1 MTVRDAPERSRWEIE
16 RDGEVVGFADYR
28 LDGDVVTM
36 PHVEVRR
43 DLRGGSIGSE
53 LVGAAL
59 DDVRARGL
67 TVRPLCPFVVSYLRR
82 HPEYRDLVAVS

>member
-1 MTVRDAPERSRWEIE
+1 MTVRDAAERSRWEIE

-28 LDGDVVTM
+28 IAGDVVAM
-36 PHVEVRR
+36 PHVEVRP

-53 LVGAAL
+53 LVRGAL

-67 TVRPLCPFVVSYLRR
+67 RVRPLCPFVVAYVRR
-82 HPEYRDLVAVS
+82 HPEYRDLVAA

>member
-1 MTVRDAPERSRWEIE
+1 MTVRDAAERSRWEIE

-28 LDGDVVTM
+28 IAGDVVAM
-36 PHVEVRR
+36 PHVEVRP

-53 LVGAAL
+53 LVRGAI

-67 TVRPLCPFVVSYLRR
+67 RVRPLCPFVVAYVRR
-82 HPEYRDLVAVS
+82 HPEYRDLVAT